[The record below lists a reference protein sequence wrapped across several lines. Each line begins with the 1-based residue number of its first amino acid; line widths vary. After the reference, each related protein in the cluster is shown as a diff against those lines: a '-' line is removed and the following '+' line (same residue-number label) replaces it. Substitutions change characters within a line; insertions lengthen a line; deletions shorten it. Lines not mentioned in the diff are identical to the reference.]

1 MHLKKFPLI
10 LGLAVVLLAVFVALG
25 SVPREVIVSDDSPAY
40 NLALSKAIRA
50 LDGAGQSTLNPTRV
64 GLAQANPIPF
74 TTQPGGPTCDGSV
87 TCEAWP
93 TYVPLTCD
101 PADPECTYPAGAITL
116 DPLKCDPRAPT
127 WDGAVTCH
135 VGSADCTQPTMHMY
149 RTCDARQTC
158 DGSFT
163 CNGQFTHW
171 NSTCQQIGYTCD
183 GSPTC
188 VFGQPG
194 AGPFT
199 CTHFTV
205 DGTPTCNGV
214 PTCKNTCDQWF
225 TCHFSSPGCAP
236 TPSKKT
242 SWGTVKGQYRK

>member
-1 MHLKKFPLI
+1 MKKLSLI
-10 LGLAVVLLAVFVALG
+10 LGLVVVLFAVFIALG
-25 SVPREVIVSDDSPAY
+25 SVPREVAVSDDSPAY
-40 NLALSKAIRA
+40 GLALSKAIQA

-64 GLAQANPIPF
+64 GVAQAQGSF
-74 TTQPGGPTCDGSV
+74 TFQPGGPTCDGTV
-87 TCEAWP
+87 TCQAWP
-93 TYVPLTCD
+93 TYVQVTCD
-101 PADPECTYPAGAITL
+101 PSNPECNYPQQFTQ
-116 DPLKCDPRAPT
+116 DPFKCDPHAPT

-135 VGSADCTQPTMHMY
+135 VGSPDCTQPTMKMY

-171 NSTCQQIGYTCD
+171 NSTCFQPGYTCD

-188 VFGQPG
+188 VNGVPG
-194 AGPFT
+194 NGPFT

-214 PTCKNTCDQWF
+214 PTCRSTCDQWF

-242 SWGTVKGQYRK
+242 SWGALKGQYKS